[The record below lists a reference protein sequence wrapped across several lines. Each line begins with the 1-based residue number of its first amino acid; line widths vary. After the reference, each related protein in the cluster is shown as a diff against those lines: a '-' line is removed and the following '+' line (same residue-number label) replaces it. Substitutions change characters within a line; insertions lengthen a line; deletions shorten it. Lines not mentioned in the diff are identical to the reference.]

1 MLASRKRLHRTVDLT
16 AGVRVVPEAGGRPV
30 HGAADLAAG
39 VRGVPEAG
47 RWAVRG
53 TSDLDAGI
61 RIVPEVGRQLSCV
74 AAGPEGVV
82 EVVAGR

>member
-1 MLASRKRLHRTVDLT
+1 M
-16 AGVRVVPEAGGRPV
+16 GRAR
-30 HGAADLAAG
+30 HFDLAAG
-39 VRGVPEAG
+39 IRIVPEAG

-53 TSDLDAGI
+53 TSDLAAGIRIVPEVGRWAVRGTSDLAAGI

-74 AAGPEGVV
+74 AAGREGVV